1 VATSWLV
8 PDRPCRVSKW
18 GRLIAEP
25 TRRVRMYRRAG
36 EVYAAIVGIHHPAA
50 RGGAEPRLCSR
61 GASMTVGDLGIIL
74 ELRRMVVRN
83 ASRNRALFLRVYRL
97 YWHLQLSDPL
107 WCQEG

>member
-1 VATSWLV
+1 
-8 PDRPCRVSKW
+8 
-18 GRLIAEP
+18 
-25 TRRVRMYRRAG
+25 M
-36 EVYAAIVGIHHPAA
+36 IV
-50 RGGAEPRLCSR
+50 E
-61 GASMTVGDLGIIL
+61 DLGIIL